1 MAVKLS
7 FIFALILSLIGL
19 TISFNLTTAQNKTDN
34 SMVKDFK
41 VDITK
46 PSVLL
51 TFEKFGEVASK
62 GSDIPIK
69 VGFLKLFNNTIFP
82 IAVDANFDT
91 RILQSE
97 TLTLSNG
104 TAVKTIPN
112 NSLVEVCFDVDV
124 IPYTTS
130 IADKNKNSDK
140 KVKNSIIA
148 GIQLKKENPAEN
160 DKTTC
165 FWRNGWRADEFGNG
179 DRIWIKPNQSFV
191 FSVPSDYLKD
201 NLKVSALFSYEWEF
215 NDGKLN
221 FDEPKHKVY
230 FYGSDIPKK

>member
-112 NSLVEVCFDVDV
+112 NSLV
-124 IPYTTS
+124 
-130 IADKNKNSDK
+130 
-140 KVKNSIIA
+140 
-148 GIQLKKENPAEN
+148 
-160 DKTTC
+160 
-165 FWRNGWRADEFGNG
+165 
-179 DRIWIKPNQSFV
+179 
-191 FSVPSDYLKD
+191 
-201 NLKVSALFSYEWEF
+201 
-215 NDGKLN
+215 
-221 FDEPKHKVY
+221 
-230 FYGSDIPKK
+230 